1 MRAITLTGLCVLS
14 LAACGQAPESK
25 AAASNQATGNQAGSA
40 GATLVTV
47 ESLSA
52 TRSNPPEDQY
62 IECVNAKPNG
72 TTIRHFFIIYGG
84 ALKGYSSFKNY
95 ARDQCD
101 PGQPDCAMGW
111 QGDKIGSYSKNR
123 NGVINQLLVDLDSM
137 TMERAVT
144 TASSGVE
151 ITQAS
156 CTASPLP
163 EGIVID

>member
-1 MRAITLTGLCVLS
+1 MRSITLTGLCVLS
-14 LAACGQAPESK
+14 LASCGQAPESK
-25 AAASNQATGNQAGSA
+25 AAASNQAGSA
-40 GATLVTV
+40 GATSVSV

-72 TTIRHFFIIYGG
+72 TIIRHFFIVYGG

-111 QGDKIGSYSKNR
+111 QGDKIGSYSRNG

-144 TASSGVE
+144 TAARGVE
-151 ITQAS
+151 ISQAS

-163 EGIVID
+163 EGIIID